1 MRPLNQANPNNG
13 GESMPLPHCCIA
25 LAAAV
30 ALAPASGRA
39 GGSGGGPSPGDA
51 GTSSAQTAAVRLHG
65 AASAVDSLA
74 KPHAAAVEKATG
86 LKLVIDRSN
95 AGKGLRDLV
104 EGKCDIALASASLEA
119 TLEAAK
125 TAGLTAKVPDL
136 RMHPI
141 SSSEV
146 VFIVHPSNPVRKLTW
161 EQIRDIHTGKI
172 KKWNEVGGSDAS
184 IAVVTDAAASAT
196 RGLIKQVVL
205 GGAEYAPG
213 ARAVAA
219 VAEVNEEVAKN
230 PVAIGGLGREFADPK
245 RVTVVETKK
254 VERPLAFITVGQPGP
269 KEAKVIDA
277 YRAQVKGE
285 TRAR

>member
-1 MRPLNQANPNNG
+1 
-13 GESMPLPHCCIA
+13 MPSPHHCIA
-25 LAAAV
+25 FAAAV
-30 ALAPASGRA
+30 VLAPAGTR
-39 GGSGGGPSPGDA
+39 SGGAFSPGDDG
-51 GTSSAQTAAVRLHG
+51 GTSSVPAGAVRLHG
-65 AASAVDSLA
+65 AASVVDSVA

-95 AGKGLRDLV
+95 AGRGLRDLV

-119 TLEAAK
+119 TLEAAR
-125 TAGLTAKVPDL
+125 TAGLTGAVPDL
-136 RMHPI
+136 RMHVI
-141 SSSEV
+141 ATSEV

-172 KKWNEVGGSDAS
+172 TRWKEVGGPDLP

-205 GGAEYAPG
+205 GGSEYGAG

-219 VAEVNEEVAKN
+219 VAEVNEEVARN
-230 PVAIGGLGREFADPK
+230 PAAVGGLGREFADPK
-245 RVTVVETKK
+245 RVSIVETKK
-254 VERPLAFITVGQPGP
+254 VERPLAFVTVGSGGE

-277 YRAQVKGE
+277 YRAQAGGE
-285 TRAR
+285 PRAQ

>member
-1 MRPLNQANPNNG
+1 
-13 GESMPLPHCCIA
+13 MPLPHCCFA

-30 ALAPASGRA
+30 VLAPASGRA
-39 GGSGGGPSPGDA
+39 AGSGSGPSPGDA
-51 GTSSAQTAAVRLHG
+51 GTSSSQTSAVRLHG
-65 AASAVDSLA
+65 AASTVDSLV

-104 EGKCDIALASASLEA
+104 EAKCDIALASASLEA

-125 TAGLTAKVPDL
+125 TAGLTGAAPDL

-141 SSSEV
+141 STSEV

-172 KKWNEVGGSDAS
+172 TRWKEVGGPDVP
-184 IAVVTDAAASAT
+184 IAVITDAAASAT

-205 GGAEYAPG
+205 GGSEYTPG

-219 VAEVNEEVAKN
+219 VAEVNEEVAKT
-230 PVAIGGLGREFADPK
+230 PAAIGGLGREFADAK
-245 RVTVVETKK
+245 RVTIVETKK
-254 VERPLAFITVGQPGP
+254 IERPLAFITVGQPGP

-285 TRAR
+285 ARAR

>member
-1 MRPLNQANPNNG
+1 
-13 GESMPLPHCCIA
+13 
-25 LAAAV
+25 V
-30 ALAPASGRA
+30 
-39 GGSGGGPSPGDA
+39 
-51 GTSSAQTAAVRLHG
+51 
-65 AASAVDSLA
+65 VDSLA
-74 KPHAAAVEKATG
+74 KPHAAAVEKMTG

-104 EGKCDIALASASLEA
+104 EGQCDIALASASLEA
-119 TLEAAK
+119 TLEAAR
-125 TAGLTAKVPDL
+125 TAGLTRAAPDL
-136 RMHPI
+136 RMHVI

-172 KKWNEVGGSDAS
+172 ARWKELGGPDVA

-205 GGAEYAPG
+205 GGSEYAPG

-230 PVAIGGLGREFADPK
+230 PAGIGGLGREFADPK
-245 RVTVVETKK
+245 RVALVETKK
-254 VERPLAFITVGQPGP
+254 VERPLAFVTIGQPGQ

-277 YRAQVKGE
+277 YRAQVAGGP
-285 TRAR
+285 RRQ

>member
-1 MRPLNQANPNNG
+1 
-13 GESMPLPHCCIA
+13 MPLPHCCFA

-30 ALAPASGRA
+30 VLAPASGRA
-39 GGSGGGPSPGDA
+39 AGSGSGPSPGDA
-51 GTSSAQTAAVRLHG
+51 GTSSSQASAVRLHG
-65 AASAVDSLA
+65 AASTVDSLV

-119 TLEAAK
+119 TLEAAR
-125 TAGLTAKVPDL
+125 TAGLTGATPDL

-141 SSSEV
+141 STSEV

-172 KKWNEVGGSDAS
+172 TRWKEVGGPDVP
-184 IAVVTDAAASAT
+184 IAVITDATASAT

-205 GGAEYAPG
+205 GGSEYLAG

-219 VAEVNEEVAKN
+219 VAEENPRRHRRPRPRVRRCEARHHRRDEEDRAAARLHHRR
-230 PVAIGGLGREFADPK
+230 PARTEGGEGHRRLPRAG
-245 RVTVVETKK
+245 
-254 VERPLAFITVGQPGP
+254 ERRGPG
-269 KEAKVIDA
+269 AMIA
-277 YRAQVKGE
+277 
-285 TRAR
+285 

>member
-1 MRPLNQANPNNG
+1 M
-13 GESMPLPHCCIA
+13 MPWTHHCIA
-25 LAAAV
+25 LAAAM
-30 ALAPASGRA
+30 ALAPVGGRA
-39 GGSGGGPSPGDA
+39 AASSPGDA
-51 GTSSAQTAAVRLHG
+51 GTFSAQAASVRLHG
-65 AASAVDSLA
+65 AASVVDSLA

-86 LKLVIDRSN
+86 LRLVIDRSN

-119 TLEAAK
+119 TLDAAR
-125 TAGLTAKVPDL
+125 TAGLTGAVPDL
-136 RMHPI
+136 KMHVI
-141 SSSEV
+141 STSEV

-172 KKWNEVGGSDAS
+172 TRWKEVGGPDLP

-205 GGAEYAPG
+205 GGSEYAPG

-230 PVAIGGLGREFADPK
+230 PAAIGGLGREFADPK
-245 RVTVVETKK
+245 RVAIVETKK
-254 VERPLAFITVGQPGP
+254 VERPLAFVTVGPPGK
-269 KEAKVIDA
+269 KETKVIDA
-277 YRAQVKGE
+277 YRAQVGGGPK
-285 TRAR
+285 TR